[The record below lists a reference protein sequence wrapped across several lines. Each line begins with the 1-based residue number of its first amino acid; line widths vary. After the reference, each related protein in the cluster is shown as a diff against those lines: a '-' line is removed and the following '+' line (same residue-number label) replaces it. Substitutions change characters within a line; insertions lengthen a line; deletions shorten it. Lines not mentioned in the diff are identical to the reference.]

1 MWQNSELLVKRG
13 MERIALTSW
22 LREHNVKFDER
33 ADTEELRQLYIE
45 GETK

>member
-1 MWQNSELLVKRG
+1 MNSEMLVKRG

-33 ADTEELRQLYIE
+33 ADTETLRQLFIDKE
-45 GETK
+45 CGKI